1 MLRIYFTPEDLART
15 RISAAPHP
23 MWETLLSLYRLR
35 TRTGEVIFEEWRR
48 SVGPKAPAD
57 TRLLTDLVPRSGYA
71 ADFLTPV
78 TDDLT
83 LAHGLEALRLT
94 PRRRLREDL
103 SILAGARRPP
113 SWTTALA
120 EGRADTVVRLADAV
134 ERYFEACLAP
144 YWTHVAG
151 RIGQERARQTALMA
165 DGGWERV
172 LEDLHPTARW
182 RYPVLELGY
191 PADRELLLDGRGL
204 QLAPSFFCQGL
215 PITFLDGDYEPILV
229 YPVEHELGWSALGG
243 TRASLASLLGRTRAK
258 VLAAIGESPC
268 TTSEVARRTAT
279 TLPTASQ
286 QASAL
291 RGAGLVTSRQNGQSV
306 LHSITSLG
314 LALLAGGS
322 A

>member
-1 MLRIYFTPEDLART
+1 MLRIHFTPEDLART
-15 RISAAPHP
+15 RISTAPHP

-35 TRTGEVIFEEWRR
+35 RRTGEVVFAQWRR
-48 SVGPKAPAD
+48 SAGPQAPAD
-57 TRLLTDLVPRSGYA
+57 TRLLTDLVPPSGYA

-78 TDDLT
+78 TDGLT
-83 LAHGLEALRLT
+83 LADGLEALRRT
-94 PRRRLREDL
+94 PRRRLSQDL
-103 SILAGARRPP
+103 SVLAGARRLP

-120 EGRADTVVRLADAV
+120 EGRPEAVTRLADAV
-134 ERYFEACLAP
+134 EQYFEACLAP
-144 YWTHVAG
+144 YWTRITGHLG
-151 RIGQERARQTALMA
+151 RERARQTALVA

-182 RYPVLELGY
+182 HYPVLELGY
-191 PADRELLLDGRGL
+191 PVDQELHLGGRGL
-204 QLAPSFFCQGL
+204 QLVPSFFCQGL
-215 PITFLDGDYEPILV
+215 PTTLFDGDREPVLV
-229 YPVEHELGWSALGG
+229 YPVRHEPGWSAPDG
-243 TRASLASLLGRTRAK
+243 TRTSLASLLGRTRAR

-314 LALLAGGS
+314 LALLAGGPS
-322 A
+322 